1 MKRLI
6 IGGLSLLLVSV
17 VVAPAARSQE
27 TPSAPKVQ
35 NTSSSINLIAPFHLA
50 YQAYRGDFVEQ
61 GIPGYMALVT
71 AYANGQIRAE
81 DLVKSAIA
89 ANRLSEEA
97 LINRGYIN
105 AVDDQLRDFQSM
117 GG

>member
-6 IGGLSLLLVSV
+6 ISGLSLLLMSV
-17 VVAPAARSQE
+17 VIAPAARSQE
-27 TPSAPKVQ
+27 TPSDPTVQ
-35 NTSSSINLIAPFHLA
+35 NTSSSINPSTPFNLA

-61 GIPGYMALVT
+61 GIPSYIALVT

-89 ANRLSEEA
+89 ANRLPQEVLS
-97 LINRGYIN
+97 NQGYIN

>member
-27 TPSAPKVQ
+27 TPSAPTVQ
-35 NTSSSINLIAPFHLA
+35 STSSSINAIAPFNLA

-61 GIPGYMALVT
+61 GIPSYMVLVT
-71 AYANGQIRAE
+71 AYSNGQIRAE

-97 LINRGYIN
+97 LTNQGYIN